1 MKDVKANLNNIVAT
15 DELDYN
21 KVADLAYK
29 LKQLD
34 AEKQIL
40 LVLEQETLEK
50 LSNFKGLYSSDPD
63 KLSLNLYLL
72 DADTIQGIFELIKL
86 KLDKEE
92 KDTKKELKDYF
103 IVNAGN

>member
-1 MKDVKANLNNIVAT
+1 MKDTKVNLNNIGTT
-15 DELDYN
+15 DELDYS

-34 AEKQIL
+34 AEKKVL

-50 LSNFKGLYSSDPD
+50 LSNFKGAFSSTPD
-63 KLSLNLYLL
+63 KLELNLYLL
-72 DADTIQGIFELIKL
+72 DADTIAGIFDLVNK

-92 KDTKKELKDYF
+92 KDTKQELKDYF

>member
-1 MKDVKANLNNIVAT
+1 MKDIKVAT
-15 DELDYN
+15 NNTLETDNMDYS

-34 AEKQIL
+34 AEKQVL

-50 LSNFKGLYSSDPD
+50 LNNFKGLYSNDPD
-63 KLSLNLYLL
+63 KLELNLYLL
-72 DADTIQGIFELIKL
+72 DADTIAGIFNLINK

-103 IVNAGN
+103 IINAGN